1 MATRRNGDTAQRIL
15 DVAEE
20 LVQMRGFNAFSY
32 ADVAAQLKMTKAG
45 LHYHYPGKAELGE
58 ALITRYSER
67 FSGALAGIDEQ
78 PVAAAAKLDAYVNL
92 YAEVLR
98 AGRMCLCGMLAS
110 EYQTLP
116 GGLQEAILL
125 FFDEN
130 EAWLARVLKQGRADG
145 SLRFAGSPGDTAG
158 MIISGLEG
166 AMLVARPYGDLKR
179 FKKSASALIAT
190 VAVSQAGAADADGAA
205 AAKGAAA
212 RGGASASAAAPPRAR
227 ARGPR

>member
-20 LVQMRGFNAFSY
+20 LVQVRGFNAFSY
-32 ADVAAQLKMTKAG
+32 ADIAAELKMTKAG

-58 ALITRYSER
+58 ALIARYSER
-67 FSGALAGIDEQ
+67 FSEALARIDEE
-78 PVAAAAKLDAYVNL
+78 PTTAAAKLDEYVNL
-92 YAEVLR
+92 YGEVLR
-98 AGRMCLCGMLAS
+98 GGRMCLCGMLAS

-130 EAWLARVLKQGRADG
+130 EAWLARVLKEGRADG
-145 SLRFAGSPGDTAG
+145 SLRFAGSPSDTAG
-158 MIISGLEG
+158 MIIGGLEG

-190 VAVSQAGAADADGAA
+190 VAVSQAGAGGAA
-205 AAKGAAA
+205 AAKGAAG

>member
-20 LVQMRGFNAFSY
+20 LVQVRGFNAFSY
-32 ADVAAQLKMTKAG
+32 ADIAAELKMTKAG

-58 ALITRYSER
+58 ALIARYSER
-67 FSGALAGIDEQ
+67 FSEALARIDEE
-78 PVAAAAKLDAYVNL
+78 PTTAAAKLDEYVNL
-92 YAEVLR
+92 YGEVMR
-98 AGRMCLCGMLAS
+98 GGRMCLCGMLAY

-130 EAWLARVLKQGRADG
+130 EAWLARVLKEGRADG
-145 SLRFAGSPGDTAG
+145 SLRFAGSPSDTAG
-158 MIISGLEG
+158 MIIGGLEG

-190 VAVSQAGAADADGAA
+190 VAVSQAGVGGAA
-205 AAKGAAA
+205 AAKGAAG